1 MEVRSADMAQ
11 VTVHINSRSY
21 SLACE
26 EGEQEHLR
34 ELAQYLDGHVND
46 LKARFGQIGDARLLV
61 MASLMIADQF
71 SETLAQVEE
80 LRGQVAGVRDGNS
93 EIQNLTASL
102 EADTAKSINDL
113 AGRIE
118 SITAALS
125 ED

>member
-1 MEVRSADMAQ
+1 MEVPTPDMAQ

-26 EGEQEHLR
+26 EGEQDHLR

-71 SETLAQVEE
+71 SETLAQVED

-93 EIQNLTASL
+93 EIQNLTTSL
-102 EADTAKSINDL
+102 EEATAKSINEL

-118 SITAALS
+118 TMTASLT
-125 ED
+125 EK

>member
-1 MEVRSADMAQ
+1 MQASSPDMAQ

-26 EGEQEHLR
+26 EGEQDHLR
-34 ELAQYLDGHVND
+34 ELAQYLDGHVTD

-71 SETLAQVEE
+71 SETLAQVED
-80 LRGQVAGVRDGNS
+80 LRGQVAGVREGS
-93 EIQNLTASL
+93 AEVQSLTSNL
-102 EADTAKSINDL
+102 EADTAKSINKL
-113 AGRIE
+113 ADRIE
-118 SITAALS
+118 SITASLS

>member
-1 MEVRSADMAQ
+1 MEVRVADMTQ

-26 EGEQEHLR
+26 EGEQDHLR

-46 LKARFGQIGDARLLV
+46 LKGRFGQIGDARLLV
-61 MASLMIADQF
+61 MASLLIADQF
-71 SETLAQVEE
+71 SETLAQLEE

-93 EIQNLTASL
+93 EMRNLTASL
-102 EADTAKSINDL
+102 EADTAKSIDEL

>member
-1 MEVRSADMAQ
+1 MSAPSPDMAQ

-26 EGEQEHLR
+26 EGEQDHLR
-34 ELAQYLDGHVND
+34 ELAQYLDGHVAD

-80 LRGQVAGVRDGNS
+80 LRGQVAGVRAGGS
-93 EIQNLTASL
+93 EMQSLTANL
-102 EADTAKSINDL
+102 ETETAKSINQL
-113 AGRIE
+113 ANRIE
-118 SITAALS
+118 KITATLS
-125 ED
+125 EG

>member
-1 MEVRSADMAQ
+1 MEVPTPDMAQ

-26 EGEQEHLR
+26 EGEQDHLR

-46 LKARFGQIGDARLLV
+46 LKSRFGQIGDARLLV

-71 SETLAQVEE
+71 SETLAQVED

-93 EIQNLTASL
+93 EIQELTTNL
-102 EADTAKSINDL
+102 EAATAKSINDL

-118 SITAALS
+118 SMTASLS
-125 ED
+125 EK